1 MNRIIAAAF
10 LAFTLLFCPRLVA
23 GLTDDIRALL
33 KDPVFAKAEMGVQ
46 VVKLGD
52 RPEQSQVLFRH
63 NSDIPLLPASNLK
76 LVTTSAA
83 LEKLGPDFRFRT
95 VLAKKGDDLVIIGD
109 GDPSFGDGEALK
121 HVGWEITTVYKQ
133 WIELLKKQN
142 VKAIGSVYVDDSI
155 FDQTFY
161 HPNWDPKERLKD
173 YRAEVAGM
181 NLNLNLMDF
190 YVHVTDPGEVVQY
203 RIDPP
208 THYAS
213 VGNQCTSGSDKGAW
227 LSRDPEANNLTLRG
241 EVGRDNVDPVSV
253 PVHDPSLYAASV
265 FAEMCKAAGI
275 TVKGKVARSRDFRTL
290 IEKDSTVKT
299 LAVYETPLENVMAR
313 ANKDSVNLYAECMC
327 KRIGAAAS
335 GQSGSWENGTA
346 AMHDFLMKDVGA
358 SESEFSF
365 DDGCGLSRKNA
376 VSANVICKV
385 LEHDWYGPNR
395 DVFIATMAIGG
406 VDGKTLKKRFTDD
419 LKGRVFAKTGYIR
432 GVSCLSGFLKA
443 QDGSML
449 AFSVL
454 INDIYTDEARR
465 LQERIVKVVD
475 RNSAESSSSIN
486 P

>member
-1 MNRIIAAAF
+1 MKHVCAF
-10 LAFTLLFCPRLVA
+10 LVTLTVLLHLSPAHA
-23 GLTDDIRALL
+23 GLEEDIRALL
-33 KDPVFAKAEMGVQ
+33 KDDTFAKAEMGVQ
-46 VVKLGD
+46 VVKLGEH
-52 RPEQSQVLFRH
+52 PEDSKVLFKH

-83 LEKLGPDFRFRT
+83 LEKLGPDFKFRT
-95 VLAKKGDDLVIIGD
+95 VLAKKGNDLILIGD
-109 GDPSFGDGEALK
+109 GDPSFGDGEAL
-121 HVGWEITTVYKQ
+121 HRVGWDITTVYKQ

-142 VKAIGSVYVDDSI
+142 VSAIGSVYVDDSI
-155 FDQTFY
+155 FDQAFY

-190 YVHVTDPGEVVQY
+190 YVQVTDPGEVVKY

-208 THYAS
+208 TKYAS
-213 VGNQCTSGSDKGAW
+213 VGNLCTSGSDKGAW

-241 EVGRDNVDPVSV
+241 EVGRDSVDPVSV
-253 PVHDPSLYAASV
+253 PVHDPSLYAATV
-265 FAEMCKAAGI
+265 LAEMCKASGI
-275 TVKGKVARSRDFRTL
+275 KVNGKVARDRNFRSSFG
-290 IEKDSTVKT
+290 KDSTIQT
-299 LAVYETPLENVMAR
+299 LAVYETPLANVMAR
-313 ANKDSVNLYAECMC
+313 ANKDSVNLYAECLC
-327 KRIGAAAS
+327 KRLGAATS
-335 GQSGSWENGTA
+335 GQSGSWDNGTA
-346 AMHDFLMKDVGA
+346 AMRDFLIKSVGA
-358 SESEFSF
+358 SELEFSF
-365 DDGCGLSRKNA
+365 DDGCGLSRKNG
-376 VSANVICKV
+376 VSANVICKI

-395 DVFIATMAIGG
+395 DAFVASMAIGG
-406 VDGKTLKKRFTDD
+406 IDGKTLKRRFTDD

-475 RNSAESSSSIN
+475 RNSAVSSSSIN